1 MTPKNKGLLIG
12 LTVGGFAAALAYLSL
27 SESDKKQL
35 LKESSDKV
43 DDLNDKVK
51 ELSDHLT
58 DFLSE
63 KAEDTKE
70 LVEDYSDSLNSGF
83 DHSYQAVKKDVL
95 SYTDLAGQK
104 LKDVVGK
111 LSEK

>member
-27 SESDKKQL
+27 SESDKNQL

-83 DHSYQAVKKDVL
+83 DHSYQAA
-95 SYTDLAGQK
+95 LASQIEDK
-104 LKDVVGK
+104 LVTLLVCFFYCFA
-111 LSEK
+111 